1 MDVSASSGH
10 RLNFVLLIRPRRG
23 IVREYQCEFSPQ
35 SLVARRHLRVSLFN
49 ELREDSV
56 MLFSTKAY
64 RSILFIIS
72 IDTSPNYLY
81 TFVMMNVKSLFK
93 GVDKRRRTVDTKAFY
108 LFLVQNGSPLNLN
121 RPNTIVAKHENPL

>member
-23 IVREYQCEFSPQ
+23 IVREYQCEVSPQ

-56 MLFSTKAY
+56 MLFSTKTY
-64 RSILFIIS
+64 RSIPFLIS

-93 GVDKRRRTVDTKAFY
+93 GVNKRRRTVDTKAFY
-108 LFLVQNGSPLNLN
+108 LYLVQNGSPLNLN
-121 RPNTIVAKHENPL
+121 NTIVAKHENPL

>member
-23 IVREYQCEFSPQ
+23 IVREYQCEVSPQ
-35 SLVARRHLRVSLFN
+35 SLVARRQLRVSLFN

-56 MLFSTKAY
+56 MLFSTKTY
-64 RSILFIIS
+64 RSIPLLIS

-81 TFVMMNVKSLFK
+81 RMSEKY
-93 GVDKRRRTVDTKAFY
+93 GY
-108 LFLVQNGSPLNLN
+108 NLL
-121 RPNTIVAKHENPL
+121 HF